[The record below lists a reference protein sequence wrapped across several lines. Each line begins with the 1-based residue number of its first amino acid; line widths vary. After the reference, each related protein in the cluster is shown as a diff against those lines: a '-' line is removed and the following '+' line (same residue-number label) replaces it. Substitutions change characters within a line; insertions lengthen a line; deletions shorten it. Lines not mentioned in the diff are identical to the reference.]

1 MGAEGLG
8 GYKGE
13 EGDGLWVKPN
23 GATQRRR
30 VVRAQILGADKRGYC
45 CFHFT
50 TSLSLDLFLLSTS
63 LDLAFGDWELKK
75 QK

>member
-8 GYKGE
+8 GYEGE
-13 EGDGLWVKPN
+13 EGN
-23 GATQRRR
+23 GATERRR

-50 TSLSLDLFLLSTS
+50 TSLSLDLFLPHSIWPLGTGS
-63 LDLAFGDWELKK
+63 
-75 QK
+75 